1 MDLIFNSNYHY
12 LLPLFL
18 PLLSFLC
25 LFVSGPFF
33 KKCNDTTKLILSKIS
48 SCIMLSNFFL
58 IFLIFLFDRTIDVIS
73 DITFTTF
80 FKSSLNCVSDD
91 ILLLNSFVN
100 PNSTYYINY
109 SLLFDS
115 LTIIMLFVV
124 IGVSSLVQMF
134 SIEYMQYDLYLTRF
148 FAYLNFFSL
157 CMLTLVTAGNF
168 IQMFIGWEGV
178 GVASFLLI
186 GFWFSR
192 SQAVKCAL
200 KAVLINRIGDCSL
213 LLAFSIIG
221 FSFGDFSYLGFFN
234 IIHSGVLEHFNNSL
248 LVSSFESALSNY
260 FVFYKTI
267 FLFGFEL
274 DLLFAI
280 GLFIIVGAFAKS
292 AQFGLHTWL
301 PDAMEGPTPVSALIH
316 AATMVTAG
324 VFLIIR
330 CSPLFYISS
339 ELSNILLIVGSLTAL
354 FGASV
359 AASQFDIK
367 KIIAYSTCSQLGYMV
382 AASGASRFDLSIFHL
397 TTHAFFKAGLFL
409 CAGLIIHALGDEQD
423 IRKMGG
429 LIRLMPITYI
439 SVFICSFCLAGLP
452 FFSGFYSKDA
462 IMEFVFGFDSVSHFC
477 FSLLLLAAFF
487 TILYS
492 VRFFYYVF
500 WRDYYCGS
508 RSKTF
513 LISETPLSSF
523 SVLTLSLISVFF
535 GYYWVY
541 GNFDLY
547 FITNS
552 ASGFLIFEL
561 SEFVNVLVWENPFLS
576 RNFIDCVFY
585 FPHLLPFSIFF
596 ILISVLMISFI
607 FFYFV
612 KPKLI
617 SNNLYFRHVYAF
629 FAKAWLY
636 DILLAKLARN
646 IFYVSRIFIQR
657 NLENGFFEYLLVT
670 FSVRS
675 LLDLN
680 LILKDWANGKLST
693 YIVSTLLGG
702 FLIFFVSLI
711 FIIFV

>member
-1 MDLIFNSNYHY
+1 MTYFHY
-12 LLPLFL
+12 ILPLFL
-18 PLLSFLC
+18 PLFSFTS
-25 LFVSGPFF
+25 LFFAGPFY
-33 KKCNDTTKLILSKIS
+33 KKYNDTTKLILSKIS
-48 SCIMLSNFFL
+48 SCIMLLNFLL
-58 IFLIFLFDRTIDVIS
+58 ISLVFLFDRTIDIIS
-73 DITFTTF
+73 DINF
-80 FKSSLNCVSDD
+80 FPFYKSHVNCISDEL
-91 ILLLNSFVN
+91 IFLNSFVN
-100 PNSTYYINY
+100 PNSVYFIKY

-124 IGVSSLVQMF
+124 IGVSALVQMF
-134 SIEYMQYDLYLTRF
+134 STEYMQGDLYLTRF
-148 FAYLNFFSL
+148 FSYLNFFSL

-192 SQAVKCAL
+192 AQAVKCAL
-200 KAVLINRIGDCSL
+200 KAVIINRVGDCSL
-213 LLAFSIIG
+213 LMAFSIIG
-221 FSFGDFSYLGFFN
+221 FSFNDFSYLGFFN
-234 IIHSGVLEHFNNSL
+234 ILCSGTLEHNGL
-248 LVSSFESALSNY
+248 LTSDSFLSALSNY

-267 FLFGFEL
+267 FLFDFQL

-280 GLFIIVGAFAKS
+280 GLFILVGAFAKS

-339 ELSNILLIVGSLTAL
+339 ELSNILLIFGSLTAL

-367 KIIAYSTCSQLGYMV
+367 KIIAYSTCSQLGYMI

-429 LIRLMPITYI
+429 LVNLMPITYI

-462 IMEFVFGFDSVSHFC
+462 IIEAVFGFDSVSRFC
-477 FSLLLLAAFF
+477 FSLLMLAAFF

-500 WRDYYCGS
+500 WKSYYSGS

-513 LISETPLSSF
+513 LISETPSSVF
-523 SVLTLSLISVFF
+523 SVLALSFISIFF
-535 GYYWVY
+535 GYYWVF
-541 GNFDLY
+541 GDFKLY
-547 FITNS
+547 FCVNNTGNS
-552 ASGFLIFEL
+552 IIFNL
-561 SEFVNVLVWENPFLS
+561 SNFINIVVWENPYLTQD
-576 RNFIDCVFY
+576 FIENLFY
-585 FPHLLPFSIFF
+585 FPQSLPFAIFF
-596 ILISVLMISFI
+596 LLIGILMLSFVFI
-607 FFYFV
+607 FILKSRMF
-612 KPKLI
+612 
-617 SNNLYFRHVYAF
+617 SNRIYSRHIYNF

-636 DILLAKLARN
+636 DIFLAKLSRTF
-646 IFYVSRIFIQR
+646 FYFFRVFFQR
-657 NLENGFFEYLLVT
+657 NLENGLFEYLLVT

-675 LLDLN
+675 LFDLN
-680 LILKDWANGKLST
+680 AILTNWANGRLST
-693 YIVSTLLGG
+693 YIISTTLGG
-702 FLIFFVSLI
+702 FLVINFSLL
-711 FIIFV
+711 FILMF

>member
-1 MDLIFNSNYHY
+1 MSYCHY
-12 LLPLFL
+12 ILPLFL
-18 PLLSFLC
+18 PLFSFIS
-25 LFVSGPFF
+25 LFFAGPFYQ
-33 KKCNDTTKLILSKIS
+33 KYNDVTKLILSKIS
-48 SCIMLSNFFL
+48 SCIMLLNLLL
-58 IFLIFLFDRTIDVIS
+58 IGLIFLFDRTINIIS
-73 DITFTTF
+73 DISF
-80 FKSSLNCVSDD
+80 FYFYKSHVNCISDD
-91 ILLLNSFVN
+91 FIFLNSFVN
-100 PNSTYYINY
+100 PNSTFFINY
-109 SLLFDS
+109 SLLYDS

-124 IGVSSLVQMF
+124 IGVSALVQMF
-134 SIEYMQYDLYLTRF
+134 STEYMQGDLYLTRF

-168 IQMFIGWEGV
+168 VQMFIGWEGV

-200 KAVLINRIGDCSL
+200 KAVIINRVGDCSL
-213 LLAFSIIG
+213 LMAFSIIG
-221 FSFGDFSYLGFFN
+221 FSFNDFSYLGFFN
-234 IIHSGVLEHFNNSL
+234 IVYSGTLDHYSSLITTGGNSFL
-248 LVSSFESALSNY
+248 AALSNY

-267 FLFGFEL
+267 FLFDFQL

-280 GLFIIVGAFAKS
+280 GLFIIIGAFAKS

-330 CSPLFYISS
+330 CSPLFCISS
-339 ELSNILLIVGSLTAL
+339 ELSNILLIFGSLTAL

-367 KIIAYSTCSQLGYMV
+367 KIIAYSTCSQLGYMI
-382 AASGASRFDLSIFHL
+382 AASGASKFDLSIFHL

-429 LIRLMPITYI
+429 IVNLMPITYT
-439 SVFICSFCLAGLP
+439 SVFVCSFCLAGLP

-462 IMEFVFGFDSVSHFC
+462 IIEAVYGFDSVSRFC
-477 FSLLLLAAFF
+477 FSLLMLAAFF

-500 WRDYYCGS
+500 WKSYYSGS

-513 LISETPLSSF
+513 LISETPSSSF
-523 SVLTLSLISVFF
+523 PILALSFISIFF
-535 GYYWVY
+535 GYYWVF
-541 GNFDLY
+541 GNFQLY
-547 FITNS
+547 FSVNS
-552 ASGFLIFEL
+552 MGNSVIFNL
-561 SEFVNVLVWENPFLS
+561 TSFANTIVWENPNLTQD
-576 RNFIDCVFY
+576 FIENLFY
-585 FPHLLPFSIFF
+585 FTQSLPFSIFF
-596 ILISVLMISFI
+596 ILIGVLLTSFI
-607 FFYFV
+607 FIFRV
-612 KPKLI
+612 KPRMFTNKVY
-617 SNNLYFRHVYAF
+617 SRHVYNF

-636 DILLAKLARN
+636 DIFLSKISRTS
-646 IFYVSRIFIQR
+646 FYISRIFFQR
-657 NLENGFFEYLLVT
+657 NLENGLFEYILVM

-675 LLDLN
+675 LISLN
-680 LILKDWANGKLST
+680 FILKSWANGRLST
-693 YIVSTLLGG
+693 YIISTLLGG
-702 FLIFFVSLI
+702 FLIFNLSLF
-711 FIIFV
+711 FILLWAV

>member
-1 MDLIFNSNYHY
+1 MHYYHY
-12 LLPLFL
+12 ILPLFL
-18 PLLSFLC
+18 PLFSFIS
-25 LFVSGPFF
+25 LFFAGPFY
-33 KKCNDTTKLILSKIS
+33 KRYNDITKLVLSKIS
-48 SCIMLSNFFL
+48 SYIMLLNLLL
-58 IFLIFLFDRTIDVIS
+58 IGLIFLFDRTIDIVTDISFFSFYKSHVNSIS
-73 DITFTTF
+73 DSIVT
-80 FKSSLNCVSDD
+80 
-91 ILLLNSFVN
+91 LNSFVN
-100 PNSTYYINY
+100 PNSVYFINY

-124 IGVSSLVQMF
+124 IGVSALVQMF
-134 SIEYMQYDLYLTRF
+134 STEYMQGDLYLTRF

-168 IQMFIGWEGV
+168 VQMFIGWEGV

-200 KAVLINRIGDCSL
+200 KAVIINRIGDCSL
-213 LLAFSIIG
+213 LMAFSVIG
-221 FSFGDFSYLGFFN
+221 FSFNDFSYLGFFN
-234 IIHSGVLEHFNNSL
+234 ILYSGTMEHSILITANS
-248 LVSSFESALSNY
+248 FTCALSNY

-267 FLFGFEL
+267 FLFGFQL

-280 GLFIIVGAFAKS
+280 GLFILIGAFAKS

-339 ELSNILLIVGSLTAL
+339 ELSNILLIFGSLTAL

-367 KIIAYSTCSQLGYMV
+367 KIIAYSTCSQLGYMI
-382 AASGASRFDLSIFHL
+382 AASGASKFDLSIFHL

-429 LIRLMPITYI
+429 IVNLMPVTYM

-462 IMEFVFGFDSVSHFC
+462 IIEAVFGFDSVSRFC
-477 FSLLLLAAFF
+477 FSLLMLAAFF

-500 WRDYYCGS
+500 WRSYYSGS
-508 RSKTF
+508 RAKTF
-513 LISETPLSSF
+513 LISETSSSSF
-523 SVLTLSLISVFF
+523 AVLVLSFVSIFF
-535 GYYWVY
+535 GYYWVF
-541 GNFDLY
+541 GNFKLY
-547 FITNS
+547 FNVNS
-552 ASGFLIFEL
+552 IGNSMIFGLSGFINT
-561 SEFVNVLVWENPFLS
+561 VVWENPYLTQD
-576 RNFIDCVFY
+576 FIESLFY
-585 FPHLLPFSIFF
+585 FPQSLPFSIFF
-596 ILISVLMISFI
+596 LLIGVLISSFVFI
-607 FFYFV
+607 FII
-612 KPKLI
+612 KPRMF
-617 SNNLYFRHVYAF
+617 SNKVYSRHIYNF

-636 DILLAKLARN
+636 DILMAKLSRTF
-646 IFYVSRIFIQR
+646 FYTSRIFFQR
-657 NLENGFFEYLLVT
+657 NLENGLFEYVLVM
-670 FSVRS
+670 FSVQS
-675 LLDLN
+675 LFDLSSV
-680 LILKDWANGKLST
+680 LKGWSSGKLST

-702 FLIFFVSLI
+702 FLIANVSLL
-711 FIIFV
+711 FILMF